1 MAKQRKPARS
11 VLYLQIPD
19 EIRKVLAGSIHNQDM
34 WDWWT
39 TSSGILGSM
48 TPQKY
53 FESFGINDLIIAIQN
68 GLIDQ
73 DAE

>member
-1 MAKQRKPARS
+1 VAKRRKPTRN

-19 EIRKVLAGSIHNQDM
+19 EIRKALAGSVHNQDV
-34 WDWWT
+34 WGWWT
-39 TSSGILGSM
+39 TSSEILGFM

-68 GLIDQ
+68 GLID
-73 DAE
+73 E